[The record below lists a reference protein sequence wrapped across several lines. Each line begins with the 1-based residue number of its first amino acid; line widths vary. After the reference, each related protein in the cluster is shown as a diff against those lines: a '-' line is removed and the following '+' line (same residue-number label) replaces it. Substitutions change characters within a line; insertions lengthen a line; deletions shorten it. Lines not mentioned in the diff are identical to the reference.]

1 MGWSIGWDERWQRY
15 IGYAV
20 PGTCDHPGCG
30 EEIKRGLGFV
40 CGGDPFGGEHGCG
53 LYFCEDHRKMVATE
67 SGEFVSLCER
77 CANQADPFDP
87 TPDTPEWMRH
97 QLTDESWARWREDN
111 AEACQ
116 RMAQALGVAAP

>member
-1 MGWSIGWDERWQRY
+1 VASTAAGCISAKTIEKWSPPK
-15 IGYAV
+15 A
-20 PGTCDHPGCG
+20 
-30 EEIKRGLGFV
+30 
-40 CGGDPFGGEHGCG
+40 
-53 LYFCEDHRKMVATE
+53 
-67 SGEFVSLCER
+67 LCER